1 MKKSGVSAII
11 CGMTA
16 GRFHSDSEQWE
27 IGYNIRFD
35 CWNMGYTTEA
45 SLAMMNFV
53 RENHNAYRFSAIC
66 AVENIGS
73 ARVME
78 KCGLHFTGNGEYQSY
93 DGKKTFI
100 SKIYELEDKVN
111 D

>member
-1 MKKSGVSAII
+1 M
-11 CGMTA
+11 
-16 GRFHSDSEQWE
+16 R
-27 IGYNIRFD
+27 YD

-45 SLAMMNFV
+45 TLAMMNYV
-53 RENHNAYRFSAIC
+53 RENHNAHRFTAEC

-111 D
+111 DKAHSNVQTQSHRGNERIRQRT